1 MEVKSWSDL
10 ISSILKFQKS
20 VLFNDTIFT
29 LSKTL
34 QKNKIEK
41 SPIIEKRIKIIF
53 TMFDLIG
60 RVERSVRQ
68 TAY

>member
-1 MEVKSWSDL
+1 MDVKGWSLL
-10 ISSILKFQKS
+10 ISAILKFQKS
-20 VLFNDTIFT
+20 VLFNDSVFT

-53 TMFDLIG
+53 TMF
-60 RVERSVRQ
+60 
-68 TAY
+68 